1 MSKLNHIALI
11 SHSEAE
17 SDKFYVDLLGLEKKY
32 TFNVNSKLMN
42 SIFGINKEMKVVRYG
57 NDNYDLE
64 IFITE
69 DLKVDENSISHIGI
83 TVEDKEE
90 FLKKS
95 QSLGF
100 RVNKILKKD
109 EDTYYLFVRDASGNY
124 FEIKE

>member
-1 MSKLNHIALI
+1 
-11 SHSEAE
+11 
-17 SDKFYVDLLGLEKKY
+17 
-32 TFNVNSKLMN
+32 MN